1 MSRQTGK
8 VAALA
13 MAQTITTPRGEKM
26 GRTYRIKPPAALMVI
41 FLIALFSSP
50 EQGMAQTIDGEKFH
64 KYLYSDAHQAFVARA
79 FSQIPKTVFQKCPG
93 LVSKGS
99 NSIPLKPI
107 SFSLDGFPNSGA
119 WKQEFPVEGCGND
132 TTLNFYF
139 VVGSDAK
146 INVIVAFPGSTH
158 ADLLLQNDTLKYA
171 SEAAKPK
178 ANQCEHFD
186 VKNTRFEG
194 FGLPNQ
200 KRPDP
205 GPNER
210 FRPWWETWTL
220 VGCGRSF
227 DVPVDFSPSDK
238 GTKIEALRLK

>member
-1 MSRQTGK
+1 MNSRQRIRLSEAFK
-8 VAALA
+8 IAFFIALCYWPELA
-13 MAQTITTPRGEKM
+13 MAQI
-26 GRTYRIKPPAALMVI
+26 V
-41 FLIALFSSP
+41 
-50 EQGMAQTIDGEKFH
+50 DGEKFQ
-64 KYLYSDAHQAFVARA
+64 KYLYSQPHQAFVARA
-79 FSQIPKTVFQKCPG
+79 FSQIPKTVFQRCPG

-132 TTLNFYF
+132 TILNFYF

-146 INVIVAFPGSTH
+146 INVIVAFPGSSH
-158 ADLLLQNDTLKYA
+158 ADLQLQNDALTYA
-171 SEAAKPK
+171 KLGATSKAKLC
-178 ANQCEHFD
+178 QHFD
-186 VKNTRFEG
+186 VKNIRFEG
-194 FGLPNQ
+194 FGFPNEQ
-200 KRPDP
+200 HSDP

-227 DVPVDFSPSDK
+227 DVPLAFSPSEK
-238 GTKIEALRLK
+238 GTVIVQGQGKVIER

>member
-1 MSRQTGK
+1 MNSKQ
-8 VAALA
+8 
-13 MAQTITTPRGEKM
+13 
-26 GRTYRIKPPAALMVI
+26 RIRPSEAFKIA
-41 FLIALFSSP
+41 FLIALCYWP
-50 EQGMAQTIDGEKFH
+50 ELAIAQMVDGEKFQ
-64 KYLYSDAHQAFVARA
+64 KYLYSQPHQAFVARA

-107 SFSLDGFPNSGA
+107 SFSPDGFPISGA
-119 WKQEFPVEGCGND
+119 WKQEFPVEGCEND

-178 ANQCEHFD
+178 ANQCEHFE
-186 VKNTRFEG
+186 VKNSRFEG

-200 KRPDP
+200 RRPDP
-205 GPNER
+205 GPSER